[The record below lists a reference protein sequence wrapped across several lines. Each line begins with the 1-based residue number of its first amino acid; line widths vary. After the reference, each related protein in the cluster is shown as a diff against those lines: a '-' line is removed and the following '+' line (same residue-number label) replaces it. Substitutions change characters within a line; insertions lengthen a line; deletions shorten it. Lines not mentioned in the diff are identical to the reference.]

1 MVYVS
6 KNILYCL
13 LCVAAILIA
22 STVYQTGYELGK
34 IETLKR
40 AKMVESYAIL
50 LEKENSRL
58 NSEVRRL
65 RKKHGEI
72 CEKTKKK
79 SN

>member
-1 MVYVS
+1 MIYVR

-13 LCVAAILIA
+13 LCVAAILIV

-34 IETLKR
+34 IETLER

-58 NSEVRRL
+58 NAEVRRL
-65 RKKHGEI
+65 RKKHD
-72 CEKTKKK
+72 
-79 SN
+79 